1 MKELKVFDFLYIEN
15 IKDVKLVCLGEK
27 SNLYERQILSCF
39 NLNNN
44 KNKIF
49 ANAFKGLFSYIRSL
63 DEELSLLNII
73 ITMNNDEKI
82 EFNVFDMLLYKT
94 VIDDRLISLFA
105 CTLDYLIENNNIDIM
120 VYNHNQE
127 GYISKMFKQETK
139 RGGK

>member
-15 IKDVKLVCLGEK
+15 IKDIKLVCLGEK
-27 SNLYERQILSCF
+27 SNLYERQILRCF

-49 ANAFKGLFSYIRSL
+49 ANAFRGLFSYIRSL

-82 EFNVFDMLLYKT
+82 EFNVFDMLFYKT
-94 VIDDRLISLFA
+94 VIDNRLISLFA

-127 GYISKMFKQETK
+127 EYISKTLKQETK